1 MGEAGTPTDYEREG
15 ETAYAQG
22 VGRGLK
28 RRKPMNNLPLEKSP
42 KPIRSLVEQII
53 ISLFQAALLG
63 FALVVVWM
71 GTIIVAGVWG
81 L

>member
-1 MGEAGTPTDYEREG
+1 
-15 ETAYAQG
+15 
-22 VGRGLK
+22 
-28 RRKPMNNLPLEKSP
+28 MNNLPLEKSP